1 MQREPKF
8 SDTKHIEEVNV
19 THHMAKRTAKN
30 SVFLDLFQNK
40 SYLLK
45 LYKTLHPEDTAA
57 TEDSL
62 TDVTITNVLTDNLY
76 NDLGFI
82 ANNKLMI
89 LVEAQSTWTVN
100 ILVRV
105 MLYLAQSYH
114 DYFQRTSQDYY
125 NSRKVRMPKPELYVI
140 FTGNKGRKPDRLLL
154 SEEFFKGADIDIEVK
169 AKVIY
174 ESDTDD
180 IINQYIIFCK
190 VFNEQTKQHGM
201 TQKAV
206 TETIRICKNRNV
218 LKEYL
223 LDREK
228 EVVTIMMSLFDEEQ
242 IMKSFIRSERH
253 DEARKTAE
261 RMIKMGKLSLDEI
274 ALCVPS
280 LSLDE
285 LKELEDEIMQLA

>member
-1 MQREPKF
+1 MR
-8 SDTKHIEEVNV
+8 
-19 THHMAKRTAKN
+19 KN
-30 SVFLDLFQNK
+30 C
-40 SYLLK
+40 
-45 LYKTLHPEDTAA
+45 
-57 TEDSL
+57 
-62 TDVTITNVLTDNLY
+62 
-76 NDLGFI
+76 
-82 ANNKLMI
+82 
-89 LVEAQSTWTVN
+89 N
-100 ILVRV
+100 ISFV
-105 MLYLAQSYH
+105 
-114 DYFQRTSQDYY
+114 
-125 NSRKVRMPKPELYVI
+125 
-140 FTGNKGRKPDRLLL
+140 DRGI
-154 SEEFFKGADIDIEVK
+154 FKGADKDIEVK

-174 ESDTDD
+174 ERDTDD

-206 TETIRICKNRNV
+206 TETIRICKDRNV

-228 EVVTIMMSLFDEEQ
+228 EVVSIMMSLFDEEQ

-253 DEARKTAE
+253 DEARETAE

-285 LKELEDEIMQLA
+285 LREIEAEVMQLA

>member
-114 DYFQRTSQDYY
+114 EYFQRTSQDYY